1 MLFDERRIRAF
12 VAVAER
18 LNFTRAAA
26 DLGVAQQPLSQQI
39 ARFERDLGVRL
50 FERTT
55 RSVTLTAAGSALYRD
70 ALDLLARN
78 ERAHRNALEASS
90 GAAGQITIGVGNYA
104 IDTILTDILRAFRE
118 RFPNVTVSLYEHHT
132 VDQLDALRS
141 GEIDVGFALL
151 APDHEDIEREV
162 MHEEGWVLARPG
174 EAGVIGDAP
183 RALAEFR
190 DAAFVA
196 APRQF
201 SPGLDDMKTVL
212 FRNAGF
218 RPAIAQYAMQ
228 TSTMLALVAAG
239 VGLLLTPAATQN
251 LRRSGVE
258 FVRIASSLRVQLHM
272 IARRSERP
280 STVLENFRAIARER
294 RDRSGW
300 LTERASTTAR

>member
-55 RSVTLTAAGSALYRD
+55 RSVALTAAGSTLYRD

-78 ERAHRNALEASS
+78 ERAHRNALEAST
-90 GAAGQITIGVGNYA
+90 GAAGHITIGVGNYA
-104 IDTILTDILRAFRE
+104 IDTILTDVLRAFRE
-118 RFPNVTVSLYEHHT
+118 RFPNVTVALYEHHT

-151 APDHEDIEREV
+151 APDHDDIEREV
-162 MHEEGWVLARPG
+162 MHEAGWVLARPG
-174 EAGVIGDAP
+174 DAGVIDAP
-183 RALAEFR
+183 ARNLAEFR
-190 DAAFVA
+190 DAAYVA

-201 SPGLDDMKTVL
+201 SPGLDDLKTQL
-212 FRNAGF
+212 FRHAGF
-218 RPAIAQYAMQ
+218 APAIAQYAMQ

-239 VGLLLTPAATQN
+239 VGLLLTPSATQN
-251 LRRSGVE
+251 LRREGVE
-258 FVRIASSLRVQLHM
+258 FVRIATPVRVQLHM
-272 IARRSERP
+272 IARRTDKP
-280 STVLENFRAIARER
+280 STVLENFRTIARER
-294 RDRSGW
+294 RAACGW
-300 LTERASTTAR
+300 LA

>member
-78 ERAHRNALEASS
+78 ERAQRNAVEASS

-104 IDTILTDILRAFRE
+104 IDTILTDLLRAFRE
-118 RFPNVTVSLYEHHT
+118 RFPNVTVSLFEHHT

-141 GEIDVGFALL
+141 GAIDVGFALL

-162 MHEEGWVLARPG
+162 MHEAGWVLARPG
-174 EAGVIGDAP
+174 EGGVIEATP
-183 RALAEFR
+183 CALAAFR
-190 DAAFVA
+190 DQAFVA

-201 SPGLDDMKTVL
+201 SPGLDDLKTLL
-212 FRNAGF
+212 FRSAGF
-218 RPAIAQYAMQ
+218 QPVIAQYAMQ

-239 VGLLLTPAATQN
+239 VGLLLTPAATAN
-251 LRRSGVE
+251 LHRSGVE
-258 FVRIASSLRVQLHM
+258 FVPIATPLRVQLHM
-272 IARRSERP
+272 IARRSER
-280 STVLENFRAIARER
+280 SSAVLDNFRTIARER
-294 RDRSGW
+294 R
-300 LTERASTTAR
+300 TAGRWV

>member
-1 MLFDERRIRAF
+1 MLFDERRVRAF

-55 RSVTLTAAGSALYRD
+55 RSVALTPAGSALYRD

-78 ERAHRNALEASS
+78 ELAHRNALEASS
-90 GAAGQITIGVGNYA
+90 GAAGHITIGVGNYA

-118 RFPNVTVSLYEHHT
+118 RFPNVTVALYERHT

-151 APDHEDIEREV
+151 APDHDDIERDV
-162 MHEEGWVLARPG
+162 MHEEGWVVARPG
-174 EAGVIGDAP
+174 HAGAIDAAP
-183 RALAEFR
+183 RDLAEFR
-190 DAAFVA
+190 NASFVA

-201 SPGLDDMKTVL
+201 SPGLDDLKTAL
-212 FRNAGF
+212 FRQAGF
-218 RPAIAQYAMQ
+218 QPAIAQYAMQ

-251 LRRSGVE
+251 LRRDGVE
-258 FVRIASSLRVQLHM
+258 FVRIATPLRVQLHM
-272 IARRSERP
+272 ISRRAGKP
-280 STVLENFRAIARER
+280 SMVLENFRTIARECR
-294 RDRSGW
+294 TQSGW
-300 LTERASTTAR
+300 LTRRP

>member
-50 FERTT
+50 FDRTT

-78 ERAHRNALEASS
+78 ERAHRTALEAHS

-104 IDTILTDILRAFRE
+104 IDTILTDLLRAFRD
-118 RFPNVTVSLYEHHT
+118 RYPNVTVALYEHHT
-132 VDQLDALRS
+132 ADQLDALRS

-151 APDHEDIEREV
+151 APDHDDIDREV

-174 EAGVIGDAP
+174 DGGVLTSEPCD
-183 RALAEFR
+183 LADFR
-190 DAAFVA
+190 DQAFVA

-201 SPGLDDMKTVL
+201 SPGLDDLKTVL
-212 FRNAGF
+212 FQQAGF
-218 RPAIAQYAMQ
+218 HPAIAQYAMQ

-251 LRRSGVE
+251 LRRPGVE
-258 FVRIASSLRVQLHM
+258 FVPIATPLRVQLHM

-280 STVLENFRAIARER
+280 SLVLENFRAIARER
-294 RDRSGW
+294 RAAGAW
-300 LTERASTTAR
+300 I